1 MFPEKTAARK
11 KMTFRSF
18 LSADYARDY
27 VYIDEPYEEQIA
39 RAAAY
44 LRAAEYVLLGVGAG
58 MSTAAGAEY
67 GGAFFREHFAEF
79 IEHYG
84 DNGYMKDMYSAGF
97 YPFPDEESR
106 WGLWCR
112 LALLAGADLD
122 VTPLHKTLLDA
133 LADKKTF
140 ILSTNADHQFE
151 KAGYPSERVFNTQGS
166 YRLIQ
171 CQRGCHPKTYD
182 AVSMF
187 RQMDQ
192 ARREVRIPSCMVPKC
207 PVCGG
212 PMAMNLRVDDR
223 FVEDEN
229 WHAAEAR
236 FGEFLTECADKKT
249 VLLEL
254 GVGFNTP
261 TIIRLPFEKL
271 LRENGDLRLVRLNR
285 SKAVIPESLADRA
298 VGINADMAR
307 SIGDIAARL
316 TETGRPSEERGES

>member
-1 MFPEKTAARK
+1 MFSNKYSANQ
-11 KMTFRSF
+11 KMTFRRF

-27 VYIDEPYEEQIA
+27 IYVDEPYEEQIA

-44 LRAAEYVLLGVGAG
+44 IREADYVLIGVGAG
-58 MSTAAGAEY
+58 MSAAAGAEY
-67 GGAFFREHFAEF
+67 GGAFFQEHFAEF
-79 IEHYG
+79 IERYG
-84 DNGYMKDMYSAGF
+84 DNGYMRDMYSAGF
-97 YPFPDEESR
+97 YPFPNEESR

-133 LADKKTF
+133 LTDKTLF
-140 ILSTNADHQFE
+140 ILSTNADGQFE
-151 KAGYPSERVFNTQGS
+151 KAGFPSDKVFATQGS
-166 YRLIQ
+166 YELIQ
-171 CQRGCHPKTYD
+171 CQRGCHDKTYN
-182 AVSMF
+182 AVSIF
-187 RQMDQ
+187 HQMDQ
-192 ARREVRIPSCMVPKC
+192 AQRNGKIPTYMVPKC

-212 PMAMNLRVDDR
+212 PMAMNLRSDDH

-236 FGEFLTECADKKT
+236 FGVFLTECIDKKT

-271 LRENGDLRLVRLNR
+271 LREHENLHLVRLNR
-285 SKAVIPESLADRA
+285 SKAVIPASLADRA
-298 VGINADMAR
+298 VAINADMAQ
-307 SIGDIAARL
+307 SIEDIAKRL
-316 TETGRPSEERGES
+316 TDGRNDP

>member
-1 MFPEKTAARK
+1 MRNDVRGSRK
-11 KMTFRSF
+11 KMTFQRF

-27 VYIDEPYEEQIA
+27 IYLDEPYKEQIA
-39 RAAAY
+39 RAADFI
-44 LRAAEYVLLGVGAG
+44 RAADYVLLGVGAG
-58 MSTAAGAEY
+58 MTAAAGADY

-79 IEHYG
+79 IERYG
-84 DNGYMKDMYSAGF
+84 DNGYMRDMYSAGF

-106 WGLWCR
+106 RGLWCR

-122 VTPLHKTLLDA
+122 VTPLHKTLLEA

-151 KAGYPSERVFNTQGS
+151 KAGYPADRVFATQGS
-166 YRLIQ
+166 YNLIQ
-171 CQRGCHPKTYD
+171 CKKACHPKTYNT
-182 AVSMF
+182 VSTF

-192 ARREVRIPSCMVPKC
+192 AQREGRIPSYMVPKC

-212 PMAMNLRVDDR
+212 PMEMNLRVDGH

-229 WHAAEAR
+229 WHAAEER
-236 FGEFLTECADKKT
+236 FGTFLSECADQKT

-261 TIIRLPFEKL
+261 TIIRLPFEGL
-271 LRENGDLRLVRLNR
+271 VREHDNIRLVRLNR
-285 SKAVIPESLADRA
+285 SKAVFPAYQVTKFLLRA
-298 VGINADMAR
+298 
-307 SIGDIAARL
+307 
-316 TETGRPSEERGES
+316 

>member
-1 MFPEKTAARK
+1 MFNDKYVTSGR
-11 KMTFRSF
+11 MTFQRF

-27 VYIDEPYEEQIA
+27 IWLDEPYEQQLD
-39 RAAAY
+39 RAAEY
-44 LRAAEYVLLGVGAG
+44 IREAEYVLLGVGAG

-79 IEHYG
+79 IERCG
-84 DNGYMKDMYSAGF
+84 ENAYMQDMYSAGF

-133 LADKKTF
+133 LADKKLF
-140 ILSTNADHQFE
+140 ILSTNADGQFE
-151 KAGYPSERVFNTQGS
+151 KAGFPSEKVFATQGS
-166 YRLIQ
+166 YDLIQ
-171 CQRGCHPKTYD
+171 CQRGCHAKTYN
-182 AVSMF
+182 AVSLF
-187 RQMDQ
+187 RRMDQ
-192 ARREVRIPSCMVPKC
+192 AQRDGRIPSCMVPKC

-212 PMAMNLRVDDR
+212 PMVMNLRCDEH
-223 FVEDEN
+223 FVEDEG
-229 WHAAEAR
+229 WHAAEKR
-236 FGEFLTECADKKT
+236 FGDFLTECADAKT

-271 LRENGDLRLVRLNR
+271 LREHGDMRLVRLNR
-285 SKAVIPESLADRA
+285 SKAVVPASLADRA
-298 VGINADMAR
+298 VGINADMAQ
-307 SIGDIAARL
+307 SIEALARRL
-316 TETGRPSEERGES
+316 TDGREAR

>member
-1 MFPEKTAARK
+1 
-11 KMTFRSF
+11 MTFQRF

-27 VYIDEPYEEQIA
+27 VYVDEPYEKQIS
-39 RAAAY
+39 RAAEY
-44 LRAAEYVLLGVGAG
+44 IRDAEYVLLGVGAG

-67 GGAFFREHFAEF
+67 GGEFFKKHFAEF
-79 IEHYG
+79 IERYG
-84 DNGYMKDMYSAGF
+84 DNAYMRDMYSAGF

-133 LADKKTF
+133 IADKKTF
-140 ILSTNADHQFE
+140 ILSTNADGQFE
-151 KAGYPSERVFNTQGS
+151 KAGYPEERVFATQGS
-166 YRLIQ
+166 YDLIQ
-171 CQRGCHPKTYD
+171 CEKGCHQKTYN
-182 AVSMF
+182 AVDLF
-187 RQMDQ
+187 RRMDKAQ
-192 ARREVRIPSCMVPKC
+192 KNAKIPSELVPKC

-212 PMAMNLRVDDR
+212 PMAMNLRIDDH
-223 FVEDEN
+223 FVQDES

-236 FGEFLTECADKKT
+236 FSEFLSECIDKNT

-271 LRENGDLRLVRLNR
+271 VREHENIRLVRLNR
-285 SKAVIPESLADRA
+285 SKAVIPASLSARA
-298 VGINADMAR
+298 VGINADMAK
-307 SIGDIAARL
+307 SITDIAAAV
-316 TETGRPSEERGES
+316 TGEAER

>member
-1 MFPEKTAARK
+1 MFSGKNSKNT
-11 KMTFRSF
+11 KMTFQRF
-18 LSADYARDY
+18 LSAEYARDY
-27 VYIDEPYEEQIA
+27 VYVDEPYEEQIE

-44 LRAAEYVLLGVGAG
+44 IREAEYVLLGVGAG

-67 GGAFFREHFAEF
+67 GGEFFREHFAEF
-79 IEHYG
+79 IERYG
-84 DNGYMKDMYSAGF
+84 DNGYMRDMYSAGF

-133 LADKKTF
+133 ITDKKTF

-151 KAGYPSERVFNTQGS
+151 KAGFPSERVFNTQGS
-166 YRLIQ
+166 YNLIQ
-171 CQRGCHPKTYD
+171 CQQGCHDKTYN
-182 AVSMF
+182 AVSTF

-192 ARREVRIPSCMVPKC
+192 ARQKGKIPSYMVPKC

-212 PMAMNLRVDDR
+212 AMAMNLRVDNH
-223 FVEDEN
+223 FVEDEH
-229 WHAAEAR
+229 WHEAEAR
-236 FGEFLTECADKKT
+236 FGEFLSECVDKYT

-261 TIIRLPFEKL
+261 TIIRLPFENL
-271 LRENGDLRLVRLNR
+271 LRERENLRLVRLNR
-285 SKAVIPESLADRA
+285 SKAVIPASLSDRA
-298 VGINADMAR
+298 VGINADMAE
-307 SIGDIAARL
+307 SITDISRNL
-316 TETGRPSEERGES
+316 TEGRRQSE